1 MIPITHKI
9 EETNTELCI
18 VGLPDNTKAWK
29 NYTYHVNTLWYKS
42 EGMRNPK
49 CIDLPKGEEW
59 QWLSLYSELTEER
72 LEGIMPSELSVLE
85 TEVYRNYK
93 EDTYRK
99 YYSLSSALESF
110 NSLMTKLECYTV
122 NPYGGKPNE
131 RDMLDFELVSCFEE
145 AIYLW
150 TEAQQRT
157 HSDYAILIR
166 TVTDNSKT

>member
-1 MIPITHKI
+1 MTTTFKI
-9 EETNTELCI
+9 QETNTELCI
-18 VGLPDNTKAWK
+18 VGLPKHT
-29 NYTYHVNTLWYKS
+29 YTCFLSGSDFIIRRAYEFHQEQDDIKLPN
-42 EGMRNPK
+42 EGFE
-49 CIDLPKGEEW
+49 L
-59 QWLSLYSELTEER
+59 LSLYSELTEEK
-72 LEGIMPSELSVLE
+72 LEGLMPSELSVLE

-145 AIYLW
+145 AIYIW

-157 HSDYAILIR
+157 HEDYAILIR
-166 TVTDNSKT
+166 KIG